1 MQIKEVISTAD
12 KKAWHKFQR
21 DFYRND
27 PNFSAPFEKMV
38 EAIFT
43 PGKNEFYENG
53 AATRF
58 LLYDDNQQIIGRT
71 AAFVNGKKAYTFQ
84 QPTGGMGFFECI
96 DDQQAANM
104 LFDAC
109 RDWLQ
114 NHGMQAMDGPINFG
128 ENDNY
133 WGLLVEGFSASG
145 WGMNYNPPY
154 YKKLFENYGFKLYF
168 EQVSN
173 LLDYTKPFPERFWKV
188 ANWVR
193 SKPEYSCRHLEM
205 KKVERYMHDMKE
217 VYDDAWRFH
226 ENFVPLQTETMRK
239 ELREGKGLIDE
250 RMIWFAYCN
259 DEPIAFLVMIPD
271 ASPIFR
277 KFDGK
282 LTLINKLRFLWMK
295 RRHVMTR
302 TRLTI
307 MGIKPRYQRAGIESL
322 LFWHLNEV
330 MKKLSYTHLEL
341 SWVGDFNP
349 KMRALHENVGAE
361 FHQRHYT
368 YRILFDENRE
378 FERSSII
385 AKDTREKY
393 LKEEGK

>member
-1 MQIKEVISTAD
+1 MEIKEVLSCSD
-12 KKAWHKFQR
+12 QKCWHRFQR
-21 DFYRND
+21 DLYRND
-27 PNFSAPFEKMV
+27 PNFSAPFENLV
-38 EAIFT
+38 ENIFT
-43 PGKNEFYENG
+43 PGKNEFCEPG
-53 AATRF
+53 SAVRF
-58 LLYDDNQQIIGRT
+58 LLYDNGAVIGRV
-71 AAFVNGKKAYTFQ
+71 AAFINKKKAYTFQ
-84 QPTGGMGFFECI
+84 QPTGGMGFFECVN
-96 DDQQAANM
+96 DQKAADM

-109 RDWLQ
+109 RDWLRAR
-114 NHGMQAMDGPINFG
+114 GMQAMDGPINFG

-133 WGLLVEGFSASG
+133 WGLLVEGFEPSG

-154 YKKLFENYGFKLYF
+154 YKELFENYGFKLYF

-193 SKPEYSCRHLEM
+193 SKPEYTCRHLEM
-205 KKVERYMHDMKE
+205 KKVEQYMHDMKE
-217 VYDDAWRFH
+217 VYDDAWQFH

-259 DEPIAFLVMIPD
+259 EEPIAFLVMLPD

-277 KFDGK
+277 KFNGK
-282 LTLINKLRFLWMK
+282 LNLINKLRFLWMK
-295 RRHVMTR
+295 RQHKMTR

-330 MKKLSYTHLEL
+330 MKNLHYTHLEL

-368 YRILFDENRE
+368 YRILFNDTQA

-385 AKDTREKY
+385 AKDTKENY
-393 LKEEGK
+393 LKQNH

>member
-1 MQIKEVISTAD
+1 MKIKEVSTPQD

-27 PNFSAPFEKMV
+27 PNFSAPFENMI

-53 AATRF
+53 DATRF
-58 LLYDDNQQIIGRT
+58 LLYNDQGQIIGRT
-71 AAFVNGKKAYTFQ
+71 AAFINGKKAYTFK
-84 QPTGGMGFFECI
+84 QPTGGMGFFECVN
-96 DDQQAANM
+96 DQKAANL

-109 RDWLQ
+109 RDWLRAR
-114 NHGMQAMDGPINFG
+114 GMQVMDGPINFG

-133 WGLLVEGFSASG
+133 WGLLVEGFEPSG

-154 YKKLFENYGFKLYF
+154 YKELFENYGFKLYF

-193 SKPEYSCRHLEM
+193 SKPEYTCRHLEM
-205 KKVERYMHDMKE
+205 KKVEQYMHDMKE
-217 VYDDAWRFH
+217 VYDDAWQFH

-259 DEPIAFLVMIPD
+259 EEPIAFLVMLPD

-277 KFDGK
+277 KFNGK
-282 LTLINKLRFLWMK
+282 LNLINKLRFLWMK
-295 RRHVMTR
+295 RQHKMTR

-330 MKKLSYTHLEL
+330 MKNLHYTHLEL

-368 YRILFDENRE
+368 YRILFNDTQA

-385 AKDTREKY
+385 AKDTKENY
-393 LKEEGK
+393 LKQNH